1 MENEMIGIIEQLRL
15 ENETYYEGMRE
26 EIWRRWKSQDERLL
40 KLARELEQKQENM
53 AEDILKAQNDR

>member
-40 KLARELEQKQENM
+40 KLARELEQKQEDM
-53 AEDILKAQNDR
+53 AEDILKAQNGR